1 MVADIHL
8 QPPVQVLLQVA
19 VVAAQVADILG
30 KILALGLDIVLALGM
45 VADMQLWVLAGSQ
58 LQLADNLL
66 QVVDKCL
73 QFVGKQLPV
82 VAAVVGSLLAVA
94 GSLGIQ
100 L

>member
-1 MVADIHL
+1 MV
-8 QPPVQVLLQVA
+8 

-30 KILALGLDIVLALGM
+30 KILVLEFDIDLALGM
-45 VADMQLWVLAGSQ
+45 VVDMQLWVLAGSQ

-73 QFVGKQLPV
+73 QFVGKRLPV
-82 VAAVVGSLLAVA
+82 VAAVVGSLLAVV